1 MNKSEISLNY
11 LAEINPAVDLPF
23 TGMVEYLPMENV
35 HKGYFDHNVSEISLL
50 PSSLNAFK
58 EGDILLAKVTPCF
71 ENGNLCLA
79 EGVANHVGR

>member
-35 HKGYFDHNVSEISLL
+35 HKGYFDHNMIIQL
-50 PSSLNAFK
+50 P
-58 EGDILLAKVTPCF
+58 
-71 ENGNLCLA
+71 
-79 EGVANHVGR
+79 